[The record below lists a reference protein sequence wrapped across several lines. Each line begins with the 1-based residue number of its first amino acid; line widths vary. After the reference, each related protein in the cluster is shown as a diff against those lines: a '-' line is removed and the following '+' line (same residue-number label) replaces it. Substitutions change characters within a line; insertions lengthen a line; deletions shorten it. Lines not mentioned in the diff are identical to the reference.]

1 MKVVERWQDI
11 PVIPVYTMRRLWRKW
26 SADRIPVIPV
36 HYEKVMKIVERWQD
50 IPCNTCIYYKKAMQ
64 EVERW
69 QDIPVIPVYY
79 KKAMQVVQRWQ
90 DIPADVSNL
99 AFMHA
104 SLLKN
109 T

>member
-1 MKVVERWQDI
+1 
-11 PVIPVYTMRRLWRKW
+11 
-26 SADRIPVIPV
+26 
-36 HYEKVMKIVERWQD
+36 MKIVKRWQD